1 MTSVVVFWVFLAA
14 VAAWGSAYFA
24 MRDPRST
31 SWMKIAFVAV
41 SLFLFGFLLMV
52 AGLHRQIDVGEGL
65 LARHGIIFLGN
76 GDDRR
81 AALPRVVDRNAL
93 WNVPRSESLVRAW
106 QL

>member
-1 MTSVVVFWVFLAA
+1 MTSAVVFWVFLAA

-31 SWMKIAFVAV
+31 SWMKIAFAAV

-65 LARHGIIFLGN
+65 LAYAIGLFFWAMATIGAPLCLGSLI
-76 GDDRR
+76 GTLFGMYRG
-81 AALPRVVDRNAL
+81 
-93 WNVPRSESLVRAW
+93 RSRSLD
-106 QL
+106 

>member
-1 MTSVVVFWVFLAA
+1 MTSAVVFWVFLAA

-31 SWMKIAFVAV
+31 SWMKIAFAAV

-65 LARHGIIFLGN
+65 LAYAMGLFFWAMATIGAPLCLGSLI
-76 GDDRR
+76 GTLFGMYRG
-81 AALPRVVDRNAL
+81 
-93 WNVPRSESLVRAW
+93 RSRSLD
-106 QL
+106 

>member
-1 MTSVVVFWVFLAA
+1 MTSAVVFWVFLAA

-31 SWMKIAFVAV
+31 SWMKIAFAAV

-65 LARHGIIFLGN
+65 LAYAMGLFFWAMATIGAPLCLGSLI
-76 GDDRR
+76 GTLFGMYRGR
-81 AALPRVVDRNAL
+81 I
-93 WNVPRSESLVRAW
+93 RSLD
-106 QL
+106 